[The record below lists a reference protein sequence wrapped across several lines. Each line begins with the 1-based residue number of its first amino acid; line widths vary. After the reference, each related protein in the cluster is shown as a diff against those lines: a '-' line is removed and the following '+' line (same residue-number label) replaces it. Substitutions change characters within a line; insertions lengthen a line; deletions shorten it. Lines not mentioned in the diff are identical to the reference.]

1 MKILIIQTAFLGDL
15 ILTTSFFRE
24 VKNKYNDAEI
34 HLIVNKGTEDI
45 LAGNKNITR
54 VIPFDKSKVK
64 KSIFYFFSFIQS
76 LRKEKFD
83 LCLCPHFSHRS
94 SLIAF
99 FSGAKKRIGY
109 KEAGFSFLHNE
120 RISRPTRGKH
130 EVDKLFSLLY
140 DKDTVFPLSRKRP
153 ELFFPE
159 ERIQNIK
166 KILESH
172 NLKKNFIVLAPSSI
186 WETKRMPAE
195 KFKELFFNIA
205 TNTNYSIIL
214 IGSNKDEILCENII
228 ERRLPEQGKKGLSDP
243 ERIFNL
249 AGKTDLIELSY
260 IISQASAVVS
270 NDSSPIHFASAHN
283 VPTVMIYGATVPDF
297 GYSTLSDKHFIAEV
311 NGLPCRPCGI
321 HGGKVCPEKHFK
333 CMNDQNTDLIFTEL
347 LKLLEL
353 SK

>member
-24 VKNKYNDAEI
+24 VKEKYKDAEV

-54 VIPFDKSKVK
+54 VIPFDKAKVK
-64 KSIFYFFSFIQS
+64 KSIFYFLSFIQN

-99 FSGAKKRIGY
+99 FSGSKERIGY
-109 KEAGFSFLHNE
+109 KEAGFSFLHTKK
-120 RISRPTRGKH
+120 ISRPTRDKH

-140 DKDTVFPLSRKRP
+140 DSNTQIPMNKKRP

-159 ERIQNIK
+159 DRITNIK
-166 KILESH
+166 AVLESH
-172 NLKKNFIVLAPSSI
+172 NLKKNFIILAPSSV
-186 WETKRMPAE
+186 WETKRMPAD
-195 KFKELFFNIA
+195 KFKEIFISIA
-205 TNTNYSIIL
+205 TNTNYSIVL
-214 IGSNKDEILCENII
+214 IGSSKDQILCENII
-228 ERRLPEQGKKGLSDP
+228 ERRLPENAKKGLSNS

-249 AGKTDLIELSY
+249 AGKTDLVELSY
-260 IISQASAVVS
+260 VISQASAIVS

-283 VPTVMIYGATVPDF
+283 VPTLMIYGATIPDF
-297 GYSTLSDKHFIAEV
+297 GYSALADKQYIAEV
-311 NGLPCRPCGI
+311 NDLPCRPCGI
-321 HGGKVCPEKHFK
+321 HGGKICPEKHFK
-333 CMNDQNTDLIFTEL
+333 CMLFQDTDLIFKEL
-347 LKLLEL
+347 LKLV
-353 SK
+353 KDK